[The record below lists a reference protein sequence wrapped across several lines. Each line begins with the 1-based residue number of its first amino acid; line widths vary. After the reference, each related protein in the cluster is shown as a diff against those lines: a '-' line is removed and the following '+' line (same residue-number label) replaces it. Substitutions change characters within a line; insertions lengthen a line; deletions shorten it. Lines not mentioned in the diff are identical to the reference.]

1 MAKKTKW
8 FRKVCRCCGD
18 PFETDRSNI
27 RYCSECAQTQTE
39 ETGKN
44 RIEANK
50 GIYSDLRKLKKYN
63 DKHGTN
69 LSYGKYKL
77 ALFLGK
83 VKI

>member
-1 MAKKTKW
+1 MAKKILR

-18 PFETDRSNI
+18 PFETNISNI
-27 RYCSECAQTQTE
+27 RYCSECAQTQNE

-44 RIEANK
+44 RTEANK
-50 GIYSDLRKLKKYN
+50 GIYSDLRKVKKYN
-63 DKHGTN
+63 ELHGTN